1 MRTVKGRVLFLGN
14 SPVTVASL
22 PAIDRTMNDTVPVIG
37 PGIPANIL
45 DRTYRLNPP
54 KTVFKKMLCRLADV
68 FEARLARASLIP
80 DAPVYDNRQFPWV
93 PEVEADWRK
102 VRAELDEVMKFR
114 DQMPSFQDIVKEV
127 GLIQKDDQW
136 KTFFLTGIGMDCEE
150 NARRCPETMRV
161 LKKIPGI
168 KTAFFSIL
176 SPHKHI
182 PPHRGP
188 YVGVLRL
195 HLGLIVPEPREKVR
209 IRIADKCHLWQEGKC
224 LVFDDTYNHEV
235 WNDTEGYRVVLF
247 VDFARPMKSPYGAL
261 NDWILNMATLA
272 PIFREAKGKQ
282 ASWEKRFYKGKK

>member
-1 MRTVKGRVLFLGN
+1 MNET
-14 SPVTVASL
+14 AS
-22 PAIDRTMNDTVPVIG
+22 G

-45 DRTYRLNPP
+45 DRTFRLNPP
-54 KTVFKKMLCRLADV
+54 KTLGRKVLAKITDS

-80 DAPVYDNRQFPWV
+80 DVPVYDNRHFPWAT
-93 PEVEADWRK
+93 EVEAEWKK

-114 DQMPSFQDIVKEV
+114 DRMPSFQDIVKEV

-136 KTFFLTGIGMDCEE
+136 KTFFLTGIGMDCGE
-150 NARRCPETMRV
+150 NAKRCPETMRI

-195 HLGLIVPEPREKVR
+195 HLGLIVPQPREKVR
-209 IRIADKCHLWQEGKC
+209 IRVANQICHWDEGRC
-224 LVFDDTYNHEV
+224 LIFDDTYNHEV
-235 WNDTEGYRVVLF
+235 WNDTDGTRVVLF
-247 VDFARPMKSPYGAL
+247 VDFARPMRAPWGSINERVL
-261 NDWILNMATLA
+261 NLATLA

-282 ASWEKRFYKGKK
+282 EKWEKKMYAK

>member
-1 MRTVKGRVLFLGN
+1 MGRQPLMPSCDMKATFSGQN
-14 SPVTVASL
+14 
-22 PAIDRTMNDTVPVIG
+22 
-37 PGIPANIL
+37 IPANIL
-45 DRTYRLNPP
+45 DRTFRLNPP
-54 KTVFKKMLCRLADV
+54 KTLTRKLLARLADG
-68 FEARLARASLIP
+68 FEARLAKASLIP
-80 DAPVYDNRQFPWV
+80 DVPVYDNAHFPWV
-93 PEVEADWRK
+93 QEVESDWRK

-114 DQMPSFQDIVKEV
+114 DRIPSFQDIVKEV

-161 LKKIPGI
+161 LRKIPGV

-195 HLGLIVPEPREKVR
+195 HLGLIVPEPRAQVR
-209 IRIADKCHLWQEGKC
+209 IRIADKIHLWEEGKC

-247 VDFARPMKSPYGAL
+247 VDFARPMRSPFGWINNHVL
-261 NDWILNMATLA
+261 NLATLA
-272 PIFREAKGKQ
+272 PFIREAKGKQ
-282 ASWEKRFYKGKK
+282 AKWEKKMYRQP

>member
-1 MRTVKGRVLFLGN
+1 MKDVSF
-14 SPVTVASL
+14 S
-22 PAIDRTMNDTVPVIG
+22 G
-37 PGIPANIL
+37 PNIPANIL
-45 DRTYRLNPP
+45 DRTFRLKPP
-54 KTVFKKMLCRLADV
+54 KTPVRKLLARTGDAI
-68 FEARLARASLIP
+68 EARLAKASLVP
-80 DAPVYDNRQFPWV
+80 DVPVYRPEQFPWIG
-93 PEVEADWRK
+93 EVESEWKA
-102 VRAELDEVMKFR
+102 VRAELDAVMQFR
-114 DQMPSFQDIVKEV
+114 DRMPSFQDIVKEV

-161 LKKIPGI
+161 LRRIPGV

-195 HLGLIVPEPREKVR
+195 HLGLMVPEPRDQVR
-209 IRIADKCHLWQEGKC
+209 IRIADQICHWEEGRC

-247 VDFARPMKSPYGAL
+247 VDFARPMRQPYAWL
-261 NDWILNMATLA
+261 NDRVLNMATLA
-272 PIFREAKGKQ
+272 PFIREAKGKQ
-282 ASWEKRFYKGKK
+282 ARWEKKMYQETAAPGNKP

>member
-1 MRTVKGRVLFLGN
+1 MNATVSG
-14 SPVTVASL
+14 A
-22 PAIDRTMNDTVPVIG
+22 
-37 PGIPANIL
+37 GIPANIL

-54 KTVFKKMLCRLADV
+54 KTFFRKVLARFADA

-80 DAPVYDNRQFPWV
+80 DVPVYDNRHFPWAT
-93 PEVEADWRK
+93 EVEGEWRK

-114 DQMPSFQDIVKEV
+114 DRMPSFQDIVKEV

-150 NARRCPETMRV
+150 NARRCPETMRI
-161 LKKIPGI
+161 LRKIPGI

-195 HLGLIVPEPREKVR
+195 HLGLIVPEPREQVR
-209 IRIADKCHLWQEGKC
+209 IRIADQICHWSEGKC
-224 LVFDDTYNHEV
+224 LIFDDTYNHEV

-247 VDFARPMKSPYGAL
+247 VDFARPMRSPWGAINERVL
-261 NDWILNMATLA
+261 NLATLA

-282 ASWEKRFYKGKK
+282 AKWEKKMYAR

>member
-1 MRTVKGRVLFLGN
+1 MN
-14 SPVTVASL
+14 ASL
-22 PAIDRTMNDTVPVIG
+22 SGA
-37 PGIPANIL
+37 GIPANIL

-54 KTVFKKMLCRLADV
+54 RTLGRKLLTRVADA

-80 DAPVYDNRQFPWV
+80 DVPVYHNTHFPWV
-93 PEVEADWRK
+93 NGVEAEWRK

-114 DQMPSFQDIVKEV
+114 DQIPSFQDIVKEV

-136 KTFFLTGIGMDCEE
+136 KTFFLTGIGMDCAE
-150 NARRCPETMRV
+150 NARRCPETMRI
-161 LKKIPGI
+161 LRLIPGI

-195 HLGLIVPEPREKVR
+195 HLALLVPEPRQQVR
-209 IRIADKCHLWQEGKC
+209 IRIADGIHHWEEGKC

-247 VDFARPMKSPYGAL
+247 VDFARPLKRPWGGF
-261 NDWILNMATLA
+261 NDWLLNLASLA
-272 PIFREAKGKQ
+272 PFLREARGKQ
-282 ASWEKRFYKGKK
+282 ATWEKQFYRKNAS

>member
-1 MRTVKGRVLFLGN
+1 MNPTVSG
-14 SPVTVASL
+14 A
-22 PAIDRTMNDTVPVIG
+22 
-37 PGIPANIL
+37 GIPANIL

-54 KTVFKKMLCRLADV
+54 KTMGRKLLAKLTDA
-68 FEARLARASLIP
+68 FEARLARASVHP
-80 DAPVYDNRQFPWV
+80 DTPVYDNRQFPWAA
-93 PEVEADWRK
+93 EVEAEWRK

-114 DQMPSFQDIVKEV
+114 DQMPSFQEIVKEV
-127 GLIQKDDQW
+127 GLIQKDNQW

-150 NARRCPETMRV
+150 NARRCPETMRI

-209 IRIADKCHLWQEGKC
+209 IRVADRICHWSEGKC
-224 LVFDDTYNHEV
+224 LIFDDTFNHEV
-235 WNDTEGYRVVLF
+235 WNDTDGYRVVLF
-247 VDFARPMKSPYGAL
+247 VDFARPMKAPWSAINERVL
-261 NDWILNMATLA
+261 NLATLA

-282 ASWEKRFYKGKK
+282 AKWEKKMYAK